1 MLTEKKKRHPLSNGT
16 ITQEK
21 IAFCQPINDHFVSH
35 IAAGAYGKFD
45 PRGKIIYLFA
55 VFYPH
60 RFLQVIN
67 YKREKLNTKDREAL
81 IQKSLHASYSRVF
94 SEHRTTRV
102 VYGMKYKE
110 TRYRAYKNKY
120 GPIIYCRFSEMVE

>member
-1 MLTEKKKRHPLSNGT
+1 MLTEKKKRHSLSNGT

-60 RFLQVIN
+60 RFLQMIN
-67 YKREKLNTKDREAL
+67 YKREKLNTKGREVL
-81 IQKSLHASYSRVF
+81 IQKSLHASYSRVL
-94 SEHRTTRV
+94 SKHRTTRLYV
-102 VYGMKYKE
+102 G
-110 TRYRAYKNKY
+110 
-120 GPIIYCRFSEMVE
+120 